1 MGSNAKKRTTMAKLN
16 RENSLRE
23 KRMEKQAKKDARKRE
38 AAMQAAVPAAERPDT
53 TDEALAS

>member
-1 MGSNAKKRTTMAKLN
+1 MGSNAKKRTTMAKLQ

-38 AAMQAAVPAAERPDT
+38 AAAEQ
-53 TDEALAS
+53 TDVTREAPPS